1 MDPEA
6 NVIQTLQNQ
15 AAQLQQQ
22 IAAASTAYQQI
33 AAANNNV
40 ANNNNLKAAKPE
52 KFSGTN
58 VRSWLKSINNVFDS
72 WRTVHPERRFENSTS
87 HSTTVS

>member
-15 AAQLQQQ
+15 VAQLQQQ

-33 AAANNNV
+33 AE
-40 ANNNNLKAAKPE
+40 LTTE
-52 KFSGTN
+52 
-58 VRSWLKSINNVFDS
+58 DS
-72 WRTVHPERRFENSTS
+72 
-87 HSTTVS
+87 

>member
-6 NVIQTLQNQ
+6 NVNSKHCKTKV
-15 AAQLQQQ
+15 AQLQQQ

-40 ANNNNLKAAKPE
+40 GNNKIFESCKARK
-52 KFSGTN
+52 
-58 VRSWLKSINNVFDS
+58 I
-72 WRTVHPERRFENSTS
+72 
-87 HSTTVS
+87 

>member
-6 NVIQTLQNQ
+6 NLIQTLQNQ
-15 AAQLQQQ
+15 VAQLQQQ

-40 ANNNNLKAAKPE
+40 GNNK
-52 KFSGTN
+52 
-58 VRSWLKSINNVFDS
+58 
-72 WRTVHPERRFENSTS
+72 
-87 HSTTVS
+87 

>member
-15 AAQLQQQ
+15 VAQLQQQ

-40 ANNNNLKAAKPE
+40 GNSNNLKAAKPE

-58 VRSWLKSINNVFDS
+58 VRSWLKSINNVFES
-72 WRTVHPERRFENSTS
+72 LQNAAK
-87 HSTTVS
+87 